1 MKRTVKLFAVIAS
14 LVATG
19 LLASSGCTTNVVRYE
34 KYANAELYTVGS
46 ASVSAE
52 DVRKVEIDWVGG
64 SIEIEQTTSQ
74 TVQVLEEVNAGERSG
89 KESERMRYYLDGD
102 VLKVKY
108 CESGLRGNIN
118 TQNKELRVEIPAG
131 IALDVDSVSASVTL
145 GVVESAELSVES
157 VSGNISAERI
167 VCDNAEFETVSG
179 KIIVGELIGASLS
192 LESVSG
198 TCSVTRLS
206 VDALDAETVSGELTF
221 GLQKALSA
229 EIEST
234 SADVT
239 FTLGAGLGATLRLET
254 ATGKFRTE
262 KEYGKTGS
270 RYDVFGADGTS
281 TDCLLEVDVFSGNV
295 YIN

>member
-1 MKRTVKLFAVIAS
+1 MKRTIKIFSAITA

-19 LLASSGCTTNVVRYE
+19 LLALSGCTANVVSYE
-34 KYANAELYTVGS
+34 KYANADLYTVGS
-46 ASVSAE
+46 ASIAAT
-52 DVRKVEIDWVGG
+52 DVKKIEIDWVGG
-64 SIEIEQTTSQ
+64 SIEIEQTTSP
-74 TVQVLEEVNAGERSG
+74 TLQVIEEVDARESSG

-131 IALDVDSVSASVTL
+131 ISLDVDSVSAGVTL
-145 GVVESAELSVES
+145 GVIESTDLSVES

-167 VCDNAEFETVSG
+167 VCDNAEIETVSG
-179 KIIVGELIGASLS
+179 KIIIGELLGNSLS

-198 TCSVTRLS
+198 ECSITRLS
-206 VDALDAETVSGELTF
+206 VNALDAETVSGDLAF
-221 GLQKALSA
+221 GVQKALTA

-234 SADVT
+234 SADIT
-239 FTLGAGLGATLRLET
+239 FNLGAGLGATLRLET
-254 ATGKFRTE
+254 ATGKFNTE

-270 RYDVFGADGTS
+270 RYDVYGADGTS
-281 TDCLLEVDVFSGNV
+281 TDCLFEVDVFSGNV
-295 YIN
+295 YIQ